1 MSLKCNW
8 SFTTDHIDFRPSEV
22 FHQWKI
28 NDTGPKVRLQ
38 STAAL
43 GWSRTMATAE
53 FLRSALW
60 FGISDGRRV
69 WDYWCATSDIIW
81 LVVSNIFYFHPY
93 LGKIPNLTN
102 IFSDGLKPPTSYCLY
117 TTCFQLIWGVV
128 LWPYDVQTEK
138 GGMRVSLI
146 WSITWICFC
155 CIPLGS

>member
-22 FHQWKI
+22 FYQWKI

-60 FGISDGRRV
+60 FGISDGQRV
-69 WDYWCATSDIIW
+69 
-81 LVVSNIFYFHPY
+81 
-93 LGKIPNLTN
+93 
-102 IFSDGLKPPTSYCLY
+102 
-117 TTCFQLIWGVV
+117 
-128 LWPYDVQTEK
+128 
-138 GGMRVSLI
+138 
-146 WSITWICFC
+146 
-155 CIPLGS
+155 